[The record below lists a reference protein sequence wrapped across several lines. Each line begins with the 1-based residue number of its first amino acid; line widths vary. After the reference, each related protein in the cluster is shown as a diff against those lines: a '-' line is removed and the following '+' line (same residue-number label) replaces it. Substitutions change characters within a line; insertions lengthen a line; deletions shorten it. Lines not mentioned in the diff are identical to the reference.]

1 MIEVRGWSDSRK
13 GSQAKESRQP
23 PDTKK
28 KKNKGK
34 KRKRKEFS
42 PRGSKRNQPCE
53 LLSFSSVKLTFTSGF

>member
-28 KKNKGK
+28 KKIKE
-34 KRKRKEFS
+34 RKENERNS
-42 PRGSKRNQPCE
+42 PLEAPKG
-53 LLSFSSVKLTFTSGF
+53 TSPVNSLALAQ